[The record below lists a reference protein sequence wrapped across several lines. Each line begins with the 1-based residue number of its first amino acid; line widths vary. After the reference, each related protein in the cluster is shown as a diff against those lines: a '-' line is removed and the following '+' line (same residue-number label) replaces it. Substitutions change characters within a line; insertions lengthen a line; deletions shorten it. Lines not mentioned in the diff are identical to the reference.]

1 MILKDLH
8 YTLLMVL
15 NVNGELTKSKFHR
28 HAGAKT
34 GEIDKARKQLK
45 KWKLIESRQPFI
57 LTKGMRPTYFKI
69 TEAGKKELAKF
80 KAEDACKYCGSL
92 DGFHFNCRRGD

>member
-8 YTLLMVL
+8 YTLLKVL
-15 NVNGELTKSKFHR
+15 NVKGELTKSKFHR

-45 KWKLIESRQPFI
+45 KWALIESRQPFI

-69 TEAGKKELAKF
+69 TDTGIEEL
-80 KAEDACKYCGSL
+80 
-92 DGFHFNCRRGD
+92 HNFNRRYG